1 MLLEDFLRQRRGRGR
16 PWLHAGNKKAP
27 LGAFWVARQMM
38 PALSAMVGRDGF
50 EPSTKRL
57 KGITFTL

>member
-16 PWLHAGNKKAP
+16 PWPHAGNKKAP

-38 PALSAMVGRDGF
+38 PALSTMVAVMQ
-50 EPSTKRL
+50 SHCTSKSL
-57 KGITFTL
+57 I